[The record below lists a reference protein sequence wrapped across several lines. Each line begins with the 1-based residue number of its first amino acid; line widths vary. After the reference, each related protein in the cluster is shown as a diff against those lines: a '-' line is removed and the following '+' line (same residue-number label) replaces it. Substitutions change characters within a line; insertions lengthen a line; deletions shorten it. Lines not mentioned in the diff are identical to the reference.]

1 MEALM
6 TTPVAGE
13 PLGRRAR
20 HRLNTIDEVLEV
32 ALAVMAESGAGG
44 LSLGEVA
51 RRMGIRPPSLYQYFD
66 SKNAIYD
73 ALFARGWRL
82 LNESMAG
89 YETLLL
95 EVNDAAQARVC
106 ADEFVA
112 AYVCWAVENPIYAQL
127 MYWRPVPGFVPSP
140 VSYVP
145 ALEACTLMLIGRS
158 FP

>member
-20 HRLNTIDEVLEV
+20 HRLNTIDEVLDV

-51 RRMGIRPPSLYQYFD
+51 RRMGMRPPSLYQYFD

-73 ALFARGWRL
+73 ALFVRGWRL
-82 LNESMAG
+82 LIEYMAT
-89 YETLLL
+89 YETAVL
-95 EVNDAAQARVC
+95 EAADAAQARAC
-106 ADEFVA
+106 ADETVRA
-112 AYVCWAVENPIYAQL
+112 AVGWA
-127 MYWRPVPGFVPSP
+127 
-140 VSYVP
+140 
-145 ALEACTLMLIGRS
+145 
-158 FP
+158 